1 MGQSIIVNNVLLF
14 MVNKVYTVSPI
25 NPASP
30 CTFEIP
36 LTMSFYSV
44 LLCLCHFAG
53 PIQGGSLSNT
63 AYQKGSINV
72 RYHPFLCSPAESAL
86 AAEHSL
92 AGEHHAESPG
102 DRQEG
107 QLGARQ
113 PGQLLH
119 RIGARQPL

>member
-1 MGQSIIVNNVLLF
+1 
-14 MVNKVYTVSPI
+14 MVNKVYTVPPTI
-25 NPASP
+25 PASS

-72 RYHPFLCSPAESAL
+72 RYHPLLSSQAEPAL
-86 AAEHSL
+86 AAEHGL
-92 AGEHHAESPG
+92 AGERHAESPG

-107 QLGARQ
+107 QFGARQ
-113 PGQLLH
+113 SGQLLH
-119 RIGARQPL
+119 RVGARQPFQRHFEPA